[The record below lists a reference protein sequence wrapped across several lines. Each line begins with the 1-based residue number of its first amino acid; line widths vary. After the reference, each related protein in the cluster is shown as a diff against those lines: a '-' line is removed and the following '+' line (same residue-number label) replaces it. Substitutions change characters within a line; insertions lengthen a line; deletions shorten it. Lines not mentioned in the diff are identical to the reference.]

1 MYVYELLL
9 ASVILSKK
17 LLSLDT
23 RNQAATVHVR
33 IHT

>member
-9 ASVILSKK
+9 ESAILSKK

-23 RNQAATVHVR
+23 RNQAVTVG
-33 IHT
+33 IYT